1 MCLISWGLN
10 PQSISLQETKIWYF
24 IEIQICQTNTAWKVT
39 RLEDTWIWISLW
51 CHCEIK
57 TVTPNLS
64 FLSLMY
70 IHSFIHVKAEPI
82 TSALWWRSGVA
93 DLLTSFWFYYKCET
107 TYLCHL
113 ESIWNSQLN
122 IWNPV
127 SPENFSANIFKKLW
141 LQTPGSGI
149 PGRSLII
156 HSLSLTESYQELPVA
171 SALVRR
177 QRENTGHVIPVWRL
191 FLLKNKTTTV
201 VTISQKWIRG
211 NDLWAARWGL
221 TLEK

>member
-1 MCLISWGLN
+1 MWKLNQSHQLFGGGQELQIYWLPFGFIINVKQLICV
-10 PQSISLQETKIWYF
+10 ISSPSE
-24 IEIQICQTNTAWKVT
+24 
-39 RLEDTWIWISLW
+39 
-51 CHCEIK
+51 
-57 TVTPNLS
+57 TPNLT
-64 FLSLMY
+64 FEILFRL
-70 IHSFIHVKAEPI
+70 K
-82 TSALWWRSGVA
+82 L
-93 DLLTSFWFYYKCET
+93 
-107 TYLCHL
+107 
-113 ESIWNSQLN
+113 
-122 IWNPV
+122 
-127 SPENFSANIFKKLW
+127 FSANIFKKLW

-191 FLLKNKTTTV
+191 FLLKNKTTEV
-201 VTISQKWIRG
+201 VTISLKWIRA